1 MADRMRVLTPSGPQ
15 WIDVTSYADASDIGS
30 YWNAVRKYVRTGDDS
45 GLWPHEGHIIGDS
58 ELLTDPD
65 EIDFW
70 ALRGELEFEDIYE
83 GG

>member
-1 MADRMRVLTPSGPQ
+1 MTDRMRILTSSGPQ
-15 WIDVTSYADASDIGS
+15 GADVTTDADASDIGS
-30 YWNAVRKYVRTGDDS
+30 YWNGVRKYLNTGDDS
-45 GLWPHEGHIIGDS
+45 GLWPFEGRFIGEY

-83 GG
+83 GD